1 MFSSPEPIILFGSV
15 IKAGDFIL
23 RPTQKYMLKKLVASV
38 SKQSQTGS
46 KWAKWSDMAII
57 CASTLVWEMK
67 AQ

>member
-46 KWAKWSDMAII
+46 
-57 CASTLVWEMK
+57 
-67 AQ
+67 